1 MLYLFCISIGTFPS
15 SIFFSS
21 SPSRDYPE
29 GEEGAKGKTVS
40 RGEDGAEGYVSSIK
54 NVTQNMVGRISNLS
68 RGGLGGLA
76 NKFSGGF
83 LNF

>member
-1 MLYLFCISIGTFPS
+1 MSLFNCIIMLILICRDTEAEGGTKAKS
-15 SIFFSS
+15 VV
-21 SPSRDYPE
+21 RDA
-29 GEEGAKGKTVS
+29 EGAES
-40 RGEDGAEGYVSSIK
+40 YVSSIK

>member
-1 MLYLFCISIGTFPS
+1 MFVF
-15 SIFFSS
+15 
-21 SPSRDYPE
+21 RDYPE
-29 GEEGAKGKTVS
+29 GEEGAKTKSVV
-40 RGEDGAEGYVSSIK
+40 RDAEGAEGYVSSIK

>member
-1 MLYLFCISIGTFPS
+1 MLDSKKGQKYHFLMILQRQ
-15 SIFFSS
+15 FSS
-21 SPSRDYPE
+21 CRDTEAE
-29 GEEGAKGKTVS
+29 GGTKAKSVLRDAEGAES
-40 RGEDGAEGYVSSIK
+40 YVSSIK

>member
-1 MLYLFCISIGTFPS
+1 MDHETG
-15 SIFFSS
+15 
-21 SPSRDYPE
+21 
-29 GEEGAKGKTVS
+29 V
-40 RGEDGAEGYVSSIK
+40 EDGGGARAVVRDGENAEGYVSSIK
-54 NVTQNMVGRISNLS
+54 NATQNVVGRISNLS